1 MEPEE
6 QERLQLQQ
14 QMLGQKAML
23 PISNQGVD
31 MTMTLP
37 NVPVNAVPLGQQP
50 TQTQTEV
57 PSVQLLGQGAQA
69 IAQPTQSDLA
79 PTQAV
84 QDMMP
89 VPMTNVGL
97 TGQPLPD
104 VYRPNTPR
112 GDNSTRPYGF
122 LDTLKAAGSG
132 VIQGLQ
138 DLVSDPQGTIEDRVQ
153 QPITN
158 VLATAYNASEGAAPG
173 SLPDRFRG
181 AIDNFDPRQTPLAK
195 IGEFL
200 TGSDISDPT
209 PGTTQP
215 APTARVQELI
225 SQGLIDPSTG
235 EATAAGESATRP
247 TPQANSIFGQQFS
260 DTTATPLAAIQGID
274 LNAPV
279 QSAPEGMVRT
289 IDPNTGQPIFAD
301 KETAARFADVINAR
315 RQADFAAQQSAIQQ
329 LAGSDVGFQRM
340 ASTPSGGFA
349 AASDALQA
357 AQAARPDFTKTVSNR
372 ERRGGAEMSAAEAR
386 DLAKGLE
393 KRATVDEKARALLI
407 QGRYGIGDFKP
418 DRSESEEDYLRRR
431 TELIDAQIAN
441 AQKEE
446 PTKTAQISKE
456 IDAINARRANMNP
469 PEPPLTPDEERM
481 IFLEG
486 IGARGTA
493 SVIQPDSVDVV
504 MGNTETKED
513 SGFKIVQ

>member
-1 MEPEE
+1 MDPEE
-6 QERLQLQQ
+6 QERLRLQQ
-14 QMLGQKAML
+14 EMLGQPPMQ
-23 PISNQGVD
+23 PISNQGVG

-50 TQTQTEV
+50 TQTQAAV

-247 TPQANSIFGQQFS
+247 TPQANAIFGQQFS
-260 DTTATPLAAIQGID
+260 DTTATPPSKAMGVEETRARLLQEYGAPTISQILENPTLGLRTDRQGRMIPAGFTSRAEAYPEYEEDAAAMQ
-274 LNAPV
+274 
-279 QSAPEGMVRT
+279 
-289 IDPNTGQPIFAD
+289 
-301 KETAARFADVINAR
+301 ARIG
-315 RQADFAAQQSAIQQ
+315 
-329 LAGSDVGFQRM
+329 GSS
-340 ASTPSGGFA
+340 ASTGA
-349 AASDALQA
+349 VSD
-357 AQAARPDFTKTVSNR
+357 R
-372 ERRGGAEMSAAEAR
+372 ERRGGGEMSAADRR
-386 DLAKGLE
+386 DLVKGLD
-393 KRATVDEKARALLI
+393 KNATTGEKARALLI
-407 QGRYGIGDFKP
+407 QERYGLGDFKP
-418 DRSESEEDYLRRR
+418 DRSESEEDYLRKR

-446 PTKTAQISKE
+446 PTKTAQILKE
-456 IDAINARRANMNP
+456 IDAINARRASMNP
-469 PEPPLTPDEERM
+469 PEPPLTPNEERM
-481 IFLEG
+481 ILVEG
-486 IGARGTA
+486 IGARGAA
-493 SVIQPDSVDVV
+493 SVIQPDNVDVV

>member
-1 MEPEE
+1 MDPEE
-6 QERLQLQQ
+6 QERLRLQQ
-14 QMLGQKAML
+14 EMLGQPPMQ
-23 PISNQGVD
+23 PISNQGVG

-37 NVPVNAVPLGQQP
+37 SVPVNAVPLGQQP
-50 TQTQTEV
+50 TQTQAGV
-57 PSVQLLGQGAQA
+57 PSIQLIGQGTQA

-84 QDMMP
+84 QGMIPAPM
-89 VPMTNVGL
+89 PMTNVGL

-112 GDNSTRPYGF
+112 GDGATRPYGF

-181 AIDNFDPRQTPLAK
+181 AIDNFDPRQTNLAK

-209 PGTTQP
+209 PSTTQP

-235 EATAAGESATRP
+235 EATTAGVQAGAESATRS
-247 TPQANSIFGQQFS
+247 TPQATSEFFGQQFS
-260 DTTATPLAAIQGID
+260 GQSLADMMAGRDTPSQATEQFVDEQGRLRRRSVIKD
-274 LNAPV
+274 PV
-279 QSAPEGMVRT
+279 TGEQALSPEYSGY
-289 IDPNTGQPIFAD
+289 
-301 KETAARFADVINAR
+301 ETASAD
-315 RQADFAAQQSAIQQ
+315 
-329 LAGSDVGFQRM
+329 
-340 ASTPSGGFA
+340 
-349 AASDALQA
+349 LQERLRN
-357 AQAARPDFTKTVSNR
+357 RPDFTESVSDAS
-372 ERRGGAEMSAAEAR
+372 RRAQASGGGEMSAADRR
-386 DLAKGLE
+386 DLVKGQD
-393 KRATVDEKARALLI
+393 KNATTGEKARALLI
-407 QGRYGIGDFKP
+407 QERYGLGDFKP
-418 DRSESEEDYLRRR
+418 DRSESEEDYLRKR

-446 PTKTAQISKE
+446 PTKTAQILKE
-456 IDAINARRANMNP
+456 IDAINARRAQQNP
-469 PEPPLTPDEERM
+469 PQPPLTPNEERM
-481 IFLEG
+481 ILIEG
-486 IGARGTA
+486 IGARGAA